1 MQAACESP
9 SERFEPHLLI
19 PWGAQPSETP
29 IPPFLGSSRLL
40 PPKGGV
46 ERRGSPRRYAFPS
59 CVTWARA
66 ASIAVTGARVMKSMN
81 FVDAPFWAGCEL
93 Y

>member
-1 MQAACESP
+1 MQAACEPP

-40 PPKGGV
+40 PPKGGGV
-46 ERRGSPRRYAFPS
+46 EAGLAAPFRVPELRHVGEGGVDCRYAD
-59 CVTWARA
+59 
-66 ASIAVTGARVMKSMN
+66 ARV
-81 FVDAPFWAGCEL
+81 
-93 Y
+93 

>member
-46 ERRGSPRRYAFPS
+46 ERRGSPRRYAFVGEGG
-59 CVTWARA
+59 VTWARA
-66 ASIAVTGARVMKSMN
+66 ASIAVTRVP
-81 FVDAPFWAGCEL
+81 A
-93 Y
+93 